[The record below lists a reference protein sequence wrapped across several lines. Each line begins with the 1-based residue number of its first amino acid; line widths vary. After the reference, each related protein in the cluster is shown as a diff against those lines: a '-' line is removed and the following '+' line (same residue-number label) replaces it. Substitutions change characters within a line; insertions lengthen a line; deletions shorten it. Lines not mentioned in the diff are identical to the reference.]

1 MSYRYAARGHF
12 WLLVAAIIQACAEL
26 WFNRSTCTLIFLCR
40 EPSWTHPFFGHPV
53 VYLWPRLLPFFVH
66 ACTCFICHTPV
77 LLPVPLPVCVC
88 LCWQHGLPFV
98 WCCCSSSWLF
108 YCLPVILLLDS
119 PWPLLLCS
127 RKKSL
132 LLSVTQSFST
142 FLSRTSSGFSHISSN
157 REGPEWAL
165 CRLGLCNRGEV

>member
-1 MSYRYAARGHF
+1 MRLGGIPDCS
-12 WLLVAAIIQACAEL
+12 WLLYSRHVLNFDLTDLRVHWSFFVENRPEHTPSLDTQLFTCDPACCHSLSMLVPVLSA
-26 WFNRSTCTLIFLCR
+26 
-40 EPSWTHPFFGHPV
+40 THPCF
-53 VYLWPRLLPFFVH
+53 YLSLSL
-66 ACTCFICHTPV
+66 
-77 LLPVPLPVCVC
+77 CVC